1 MNDDRKIS
9 EPKMFHIYSDY
20 ITVRNTFMKN
30 TPMSVVALEDGS
42 LGIAF
47 GAATDGS
54 FSILPL
60 TLESFHG
67 KQLGLSF
74 FNVEKNF
81 EGIMHDFRKTAL
93 RKYFVSLPEP
103 ITTGLPSAGG
113 NKVFTFINSDWEK
126 ICQGKTFLHLINNHK
141 YKLN

>member
-20 ITVRNTFMKN
+20 IMVRNTFMKN
-30 TPMSVVALEDGS
+30 TPMYVVALEDGS
-42 LGIAF
+42 LVIAF

-54 FSILPL
+54 FSIFPL

-74 FNVEKNF
+74 FNVATNF
-81 EGIMHDFRKTAL
+81 EGIMHDVRKTAL
-93 RKYFVSLPEP
+93 RNCVSLPDL
-103 ITTGLPSAGG
+103 ITTGLPSVGG

-126 ICQGKTFLHLINNHK
+126 ICQDKTFCI
-141 YKLN
+141 

>member
-20 ITVRNTFMKN
+20 IMVRNTFMKN
-30 TPMSVVALEDGS
+30 TPMSVVALEDAS

-54 FSILPL
+54 FSIFPL

-74 FNVEKNF
+74 FNVATNF
-81 EGIMHDFRKTAL
+81 EGIMHDVRKTAL
-93 RKYFVSLPEP
+93 RKYCVSLPEL
-103 ITTGLPSAGG
+103 ITTGLPSVGG

-126 ICQGKTFLHLINNHK
+126 ICQDKTFCI
-141 YKLN
+141 